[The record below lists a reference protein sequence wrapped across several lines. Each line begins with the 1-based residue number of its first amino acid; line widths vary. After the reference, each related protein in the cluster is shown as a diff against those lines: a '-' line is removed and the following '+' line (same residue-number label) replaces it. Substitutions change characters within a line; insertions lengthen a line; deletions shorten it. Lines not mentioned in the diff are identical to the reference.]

1 MAKKYYFLKLND
13 DFFASKEI
21 KRLRKLAGGDT
32 YVIIYLKMQ
41 LLSLKNE
48 GKLFYEGF
56 DDSFCDELAM
66 DLDEEPDNVSVT
78 INFLIK
84 HGLLQE
90 ITDEEYLLP
99 GVINNI
105 SSEGSSAARVRKYRE
120 YKKALQCNN
129 DVTLQSNTNVTGV
142 TNCNKKCNVDI
153 DIDKDIDIDIDIDI
167 DKDKDIDIDIDKDID
182 IELEKDIELDIEQQH
197 IENCYT
203 KIIDVVGCTPKEASV
218 IFNVAKKQFPDKD
231 VVVVVKEK
239 FDIVKKLKY
248 ENLVG
253 ALIAAIKED
262 WQPSIYKKSSS
273 KAIKNGFNNF
283 EARNYDYDKLER
295 QLLGW
300 DSDEGGD

>member
-1 MAKKYYFLKLND
+1 MAKKYYFLKLSD
-13 DFFASKEI
+13 DFFSGKEI

-32 YVIIYLKMQ
+32 FVIIYLKMQ

-48 GKLFYEGF
+48 GKLFFEGF

-78 INFLIK
+78 LNFLIQ
-84 HGLLQE
+84 HGLLE
-90 ITDEEYLLP
+90 EVSFDEYFLP
-99 GVINNI
+99 GVLNNI
-105 SSEGSSAARVRKYRE
+105 TSEGSSAARMRKLRE
-120 YKKALQCNN
+120 KRKASQCDNNVTLQCNA
-129 DVTLQSNTNVTGV
+129 NVTDV
-142 TNCNKKCNVDI
+142 KKKKKKCDVDI
-153 DIDKDIDIDIDIDI
+153 DIEKDIDIDIDI
-167 DKDKDIDIDIDKDID
+167 
-182 IELEKDIELDIEQQH
+182 EQQH
-197 IENCYT
+197 RENCYT
-203 KIIDVVGCTPKEASV
+203 KIIDVVGCTLKEASV

-262 WQPSIYKKSSS
+262 WQPSIYKNSS
-273 KAIKNGFNNF
+273 KVSSKNGFNNF
-283 EARNYDYDKLER
+283 KARDYDYDKLER

-300 DSDEGGD
+300 ETDEGGD

>member
-13 DFFASKEI
+13 DFFSSKEI

-99 GVINNI
+99 GVKDNI
-105 SSEGSSAARVRKYRE
+105 TSECSSASRVRKYRE
-120 YKKALQCNN
+120 NKKALQCNN
-129 DVTLQSNTNVTGV
+129 DVTLQSNSNVTDV
-142 TNCNKKCNVDI
+142 TNSNKNCNVDI
-153 DIDKDIDIDIDIDI
+153 DIDIN
-167 DKDKDIDIDIDKDID
+167 KDID
-182 IELEKDIELDIEQQH
+182 IELDKDIELDIEQQYRYRG
-197 IENCYT
+197 NCYEN
-203 KIIDVVGCTPKEASV
+203 KIVDVVGCTFQEASV

-253 ALIAAIKED
+253 ALITAIRED
-262 WQPSIYKKSSS
+262 WKPSIYKKSSS

>member
-105 SSEGSSAARVRKYRE
+105 SSEGSSAARMRKLRE
-120 YKKALQCNN
+120 KKKASQCDN
-129 DVTLQSNTNVTGV
+129 DVTLQCNANVTGV
-142 TNCNKKCNVDI
+142 TDCNKNCDVDI
-153 DIDKDIDIDIDIDI
+153 DIDIETETELDI
-167 DKDKDIDIDIDKDID
+167 
-182 IELEKDIELDIEQQH
+182 EKDIELDIEQQQD
-197 IENCYT
+197 IEKCYT
-203 KIIDVVGCTPKEASV
+203 KIVDVVGCTPKEAAL
-218 IFNVAKKQFPDKD
+218 IFNVSKKHFPDRD

-239 FDIVKKLKY
+239 LNIVTQFKY
-248 ENLVG
+248 KNLVG
-253 ALIAAIKED
+253 ALITAIRED
-262 WQPSIYKKSSS
+262 WKPSIYKKSSS

-283 EARNYDYDKLER
+283 EARDYDYDKLEK

-300 DSDEGGD
+300 ETYEGGD

>member
-120 YKKALQCNN
+120 NKKALQCNN

-153 DIDKDIDIDIDIDI
+153 DIDI
-167 DKDKDIDIDIDKDID
+167 DKDIDID

-262 WQPSIYKKSSS
+262 WQPSIYKNSS
-273 KAIKNGFNNF
+273 KVSSKNGFNNF
-283 EARNYDYDKLER
+283 KARDYNYEKLER

-300 DSDEGGD
+300 ETDEGGD

>member
-1 MAKKYYFLKLND
+1 MAKKYYFLKLSD
-13 DFFASKEI
+13 DFFSGKEI

-32 YVIIYLKMQ
+32 FVIIYLKMQ

-48 GKLFYEGF
+48 GKLFFEGF

-78 INFLIK
+78 LNFLIQ
-84 HGLLQE
+84 HGLLE
-90 ITDEEYLLP
+90 EVSSDEYFLP
-99 GVINNI
+99 GVLNNI
-105 SSEGSSAARVRKYRE
+105 TSEGSSAARMRKLRE
-120 YKKALQCNN
+120 KRKVSQCDNN
-129 DVTLQSNTNVTGV
+129 VTLQSNTNVTDV
-142 TNCNKKCNVDI
+142 TNCNKKCDV
-153 DIDKDIDIDIDIDI
+153 
-167 DKDKDIDIDIDKDID
+167 DID
-182 IELEKDIELDIEQQH
+182 IELEKDIELDIEQQYRYRG
-197 IENCYT
+197 NCYEN
-203 KIIDVVGCTPKEASV
+203 KIVDVVGCTLQEASV
-218 IFNVAKKQFPDKD
+218 IFNVTKKQFPDKD

-273 KAIKNGFNNF
+273 KAIKSGFNNF

>member
-120 YKKALQCNN
+120 NKKALQCNN
-129 DVTLQSNTNVTGV
+129 DVTLQSNTNVTDV
-142 TNCNKKCNVDI
+142 TNCNKNCNVDI
-153 DIDKDIDIDIDIDI
+153 DIETDIDIDIDIE
-167 DKDKDIDIDIDKDID
+167 KDIDIDI
-182 IELEKDIELDIEQQH
+182 EQQH
-197 IENCYT
+197 RENCYT
-203 KIIDVVGCTPKEASV
+203 KIVDVVGCTPKEAALIFSV
-218 IFNVAKKQFPDKD
+218 SKKQFPDKD
-231 VVVVVKEK
+231 VVVVVREK
-239 FDIVKKLKY
+239 LDIVTQFKY
-248 ENLVG
+248 KNLVG
-253 ALIAAIKED
+253 ALITAIKED
-262 WQPSIYKKSSS
+262 WQPSIYKNSS
-273 KAIKNGFNNF
+273 KVSSKNGFNNF
-283 EARNYDYDKLER
+283 KARDYDYEKLER

-300 DSDEGGD
+300 ETDEGGD

>member
-105 SSEGSSAARVRKYRE
+105 SSEGSSAARMRKLRE
-120 YKKALQCNN
+120 KRKASQCDNNVTLQCNA
-129 DVTLQSNTNVTGV
+129 NVTDV
-142 TNCNKKCNVDI
+142 TNCNKKCDVDI
-153 DIDKDIDIDIDIDI
+153 DIDIEKDIDIDIEKDIDIDIEKDIDIDIDI
-167 DKDKDIDIDIDKDID
+167 
-182 IELEKDIELDIEQQH
+182 EQQH
-197 IENCYT
+197 RENCYT
-203 KIIDVVGCTPKEASV
+203 KIIDVVGCTLKEASV

-262 WQPSIYKKSSS
+262 WQPSIYKNSS
-273 KAIKNGFNNF
+273 KVSSKNGFNNF
-283 EARNYDYDKLER
+283 KARDYDYEKLER

-300 DSDEGGD
+300 ETDEGGD

>member
-13 DFFASKEI
+13 DFFVSKEI

-120 YKKALQCNN
+120 NKKALQCNN

-153 DIDKDIDIDIDIDI
+153 DIDI
-167 DKDKDIDIDIDKDID
+167 DKDIDID

-262 WQPSIYKKSSS
+262 WQPSIYKNSS
-273 KAIKNGFNNF
+273 KVSSKNGFNNF
-283 EARNYDYDKLER
+283 KARDYDYEKLER

-300 DSDEGGD
+300 ETDEGGD